1 MDPLFLATHSRE
13 KRGLRDT
20 ITVFFFLY
28 IFHLSFPGATA
39 DSEQTGGT
47 VTNSVAIGSAVT
59 SRDLRRSRRS
69 RPRARQTSS
78 PPPST
83 TVQTLMEMGFPRK
96 AVEHAA
102 KALGGIGDMTP
113 SPESIVGWL
122 LEHQALVC

>member
-1 MDPLFLATHSRE
+1 ME
-13 KRGLRDT
+13 G
-20 ITVFFFLY
+20 
-28 IFHLSFPGATA
+28 
-39 DSEQTGGT
+39 
-47 VTNSVAIGSAVT
+47 NSDQPSVIGKAVT

-83 TVQTLMEMGFPRK
+83 TVQSLMEMGFPRK

-122 LEHQALVC
+122 LEHQALVRSVYSYFLFISLGATCSENSVWLDSSNYVFQASSYLQVV

>member
-1 MDPLFLATHSRE
+1 VE
-13 KRGLRDT
+13 G
-20 ITVFFFLY
+20 
-28 IFHLSFPGATA
+28 
-39 DSEQTGGT
+39 
-47 VTNSVAIGSAVT
+47 NSDQPSVIGKAVT

-83 TVQTLMEMGFPRK
+83 TVQSLMEMGFPRK

-122 LEHQALVC
+122 LEHQALVRSVYSYFLFISLGATCSENSVWLDSSNYVFQASSYLQVV